1 MHWLCCSKA
10 LVRCLRCARRTESEN
25 TIAAFRLGMSLSAAM
40 SSKNVGLWEPSPPT
54 VRNDI
59 FVAKSLRLKKSRTTS
74 YISMMA

>member
-10 LVRCLRCARRTESEN
+10 LVRCLRCARHTESEN

-40 SSKNVGLWEPSPPT
+40 SLKNVGLSEVPSPPT

-59 FVAKSLRLKKSRTTS
+59 FVAKSLRL
-74 YISMMA
+74 